1 MNTPRYT
8 FRSELISD
16 ALMLVCVSA
25 LGIGVLA
32 VLRPFLPAMLWAM
45 IIVVATWPLM
55 LRVQRLL
62 GGRRGLAVAVMSLG
76 LFAVIVVPVALLLG
90 TLITRLPELRDLGS
104 RLSEGGLP
112 DAPAWLGRLP
122 YGGQLTNSWQ
132 QAAQRSAD
140 QWAASVKP
148 YISDAV
154 VWLSH
159 HLGTLGGV
167 AMDFGLMLVLVVV
180 YYQHGEALA
189 ERIQKFARRVG
200 GARGAESAV
209 LACQAMRAVA
219 AGVIVTALVE
229 AILSGFGLWVAGV
242 PAAGVLTSVIFL
254 ICVMQLG
261 VMPVLVP
268 AALWL
273 LYEGHIGWA
282 VALGAWA
289 VLMSIGDGLLRSWLI
304 QRNARLSFMLILGG
318 VLGGLLAFGIAGIF
332 IGPVLLAVAQRI
344 TDSWMDET

>member
-1 MNTPRYT
+1 MSTPRHA

-16 ALMLVCVSA
+16 ALMLVCVA
-25 LGIGVLA
+25 GLGFGVLE

-90 TLITRLPELRDLGS
+90 TLITALPELRDLGT
-104 RLSEGGLP
+104 RLFGGGWP
-112 DAPAWLGRLP
+112 SPPAWLTRLP
-122 YGGQLTNSWQ
+122 YGAQLANSWQ

-148 YISDAV
+148 HISDAV
-154 VWLSH
+154 VWLSR

-167 AMDFGLMLVLVVV
+167 TLDFVLMLALVVV
-180 YYQHGEALA
+180 YYQHGEVLA

-229 AILSGFGLWVAGV
+229 AILSGLGLWVAGI

-254 ICVMQLG
+254 MCVMQLG

-268 AALWL
+268 AVLWL
-273 LYEGHIGWA
+273 LYQDHFGWA
-282 VALGAWA
+282 VALGAWT
-289 VLMSIGDGLLRSWLI
+289 VLMSTGDSLLRSWLI
-304 QRNARLSFMLILGG
+304 QRNAQLSFMLVLGG

-344 TDSWMDET
+344 ADSWMDEA